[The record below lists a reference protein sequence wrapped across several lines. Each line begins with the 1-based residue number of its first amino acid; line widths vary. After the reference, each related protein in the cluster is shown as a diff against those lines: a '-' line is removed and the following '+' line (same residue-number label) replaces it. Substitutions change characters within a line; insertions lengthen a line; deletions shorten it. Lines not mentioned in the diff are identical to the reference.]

1 MNAPRYF
8 PLELVNDILSYGGE
22 HEIVNGQV
30 IRRVRKIPD
39 SDYRFNT
46 IEQIQP
52 WYGYHIYNSEQN
64 EHVISVSLHIG
75 EDDNGDVY
83 YNLRKTINIDKYGLE
98 NTFLNVNVQ
107 WEYRR
112 AYDIIQIEQ
121 NRIINNNEIVCVK
134 QSTRDEYEYY
144 YEPEEEMDIQ
154 EE

>member
-1 MNAPRYF
+1 MF
-8 PLELVNDILSYGGE
+8 PFELVDNILSYEGE
-22 HEIVNGQV
+22 HELAKGEI

-75 EDDNGDVY
+75 KDDDGDVY
-83 YNLRKTINIDKYGLE
+83 YNLRKIINIDKCGVV

-112 AYDIIQIEQ
+112 TYDIIQIEH
-121 NRIINNNEIVCVK
+121 NRIINNDEVVCIK
-134 QSTRDEYEYY
+134 PSTRDEYEYY
-144 YEPEEEMDIQ
+144 YEPEDDVENVEA
-154 EE
+154 E